1 VVYSRRLVIRGG
13 LVYGAR
19 TTSSRG
25 GRPFEGGATGAIDPV
40 AFREFERQG
49 HDRVARSY
57 RDFFEPVTA
66 KVIEPLLDAAS
77 VRSGSRTLDI
87 ASGPGSVA
95 AAAAARGADVIGIDL
110 SRQMVA
116 IARAR
121 HPRLDFREGDAE
133 QLPFP
138 TGRLDSV
145 VCNFGIGHFARPE
158 SVAVEFVRV
167 VGSGG
172 HVALS
177 WWDAPT
183 LARVNGIFFD
193 AMVEAGAHHPP
204 SVPNG
209 PPPYRFADEAEL
221 RALLTIAG
229 LKDVTVRTLTWTHCI
244 PAVDAWWEGGLASL
258 VRASAGV
265 LAQPPAMQGR
275 IRAAFERLAEAYR
288 TDDGLAVPSVAK
300 IAAGCRR

>member
-1 VVYSRRLVIRGG
+1 M
-13 LVYGAR
+13 
-19 TTSSRG
+19 
-25 GRPFEGGATGAIDPV
+25 ID
-40 AFREFERQG
+40 
-49 HDRVARSY
+49 
-57 RDFFEPVTA
+57 
-66 KVIEPLLDAAS
+66 PLLDAAG

-95 AAAAARGADVIGIDL
+95 AAAAARGAAVVGIDL
-110 SRQMVA
+110 SSQMVA

-121 HPRLDFREGDAE
+121 HPALDFREGDAE

-138 TGRLDSV
+138 TGRLDAV
-145 VCNFGIGHFARPE
+145 VCNFGIGHFPRPE
-158 SVAVEFVRV
+158 SAVLEFVRV
-167 VGSGG
+167 VRSGG

-177 WWDAPT
+177 WWEAPT

-193 AMVEAGAHHPP
+193 AMTQAGAHLPA
-204 SVPNG
+204 SVPDG
-209 PPPYRFADEAEL
+209 PPPFRFADEAEL

-244 PAVDAWWEGGLASL
+244 RAVEDWWEGGLASL

-265 LAQPPAMQGR
+265 LAQPPAMQR
-275 IRAAFERLAEAYR
+275 KIRAAFDRLAEAHR
-288 TDDGLAVPSVAK
+288 TDDGFAVPSMAK

>member
-1 VVYSRRLVIRGG
+1 MVLGHVLAWRTIVRG
-13 LVYGAR
+13 
-19 TTSSRG
+19 
-25 GRPFEGGATGAIDPV
+25 GGATGAIDPA

-57 RDFFEPVTA
+57 GDFFEPVTA
-66 KVIEPLLDAAS
+66 KVISPLLDAAG
-77 VRSGSRTLDI
+77 VRLGSRTLDI

-95 AAAAARGADVIGIDL
+95 AAAAARGAEVVGIDL
-110 SRQMVA
+110 SPQMVA
-116 IARAR
+116 MARAR
-121 HPRLDFREGDAE
+121 HPALDFREGDAE
-133 QLPFP
+133 RLPFP
-138 TGRLDSV
+138 SGRLDAV
-145 VCNFGIGHFARPE
+145 VCNFGIGHFAQPE
-158 SVAVEFVRV
+158 SAAVEFVRV

-193 AMVEAGAHHPP
+193 AMTEAGAALPP

-209 PPPYRFADEAEL
+209 PPPFRFADEAEL

-229 LKDVTVRTLTWTHCI
+229 LKDVTVRTLAWTHCI

-265 LAQPPAMQGR
+265 LSQPPAIQR
-275 IRAAFERLAEAYR
+275 KIRTAFERLAEAYR
-288 TDDGLAVPSVAK
+288 TEDGFAVPSVAK

>member
-1 VVYSRRLVIRGG
+1 VLGPRPRAEDDRF
-13 LVYGAR
+13 
-19 TTSSRG
+19 RG
-25 GRPFEGGATGAIDPV
+25 GRATGAIDPV

-49 HDRVARSY
+49 HDRVAHSY
-57 RDFFEPVTA
+57 GAFFEPVTA
-66 KVIEPLLDAAS
+66 KAIEPLLDAAG
-77 VRSGSRTLDI
+77 VRLGSRTADI
-87 ASGPGSVA
+87 ATGPGSVA
-95 AAAAARGADVIGIDL
+95 AAAAARGAEVVGIDL
-110 SRQMVA
+110 SPQMVA
-116 IARAR
+116 VARTR

-133 QLPFP
+133 RLPFP

-158 SVAVEFVRV
+158 TVAVEFVRV

-193 AMVEAGAHHPP
+193 AMTEAGADLPP
-204 SVPNG
+204 SVPTG

-229 LKDVTVRTLTWTHCI
+229 LRDVTVRTVAWTHCI

-265 LAQPPAMQGR
+265 LAQSPTMQR
-275 IRAAFERLAEAYR
+275 KIRAAFERLAEAYR
-288 TDDGLAVPSVAK
+288 TADGLAVPSVAK
-300 IAAGCRR
+300 IAAGCRP